1 METII
6 FLFLTVTVISLIA
19 IAWDNKINHNPN
31 EEETEDNT
39 Y

>member
-6 FLFLTVTVISLIA
+6 FLFLTATVISLIA
-19 IAWDNKINHNPN
+19 IAWDNKINRNPN
-31 EEETEDNT
+31 EEDTEDNT